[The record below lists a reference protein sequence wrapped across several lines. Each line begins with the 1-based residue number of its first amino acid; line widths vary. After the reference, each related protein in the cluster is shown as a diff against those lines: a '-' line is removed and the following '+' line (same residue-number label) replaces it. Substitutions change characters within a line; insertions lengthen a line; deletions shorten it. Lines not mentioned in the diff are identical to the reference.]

1 MTLRSQMI
9 LTTKHVLAV
18 LLGLAMLM
26 PVAGCNILG
35 PIYIFAVGPPEYD
48 PEFSLA
54 KDKTTVI
61 FVDDPRSEI
70 PRRAIRIAMIQA
82 AEKDILRKSLVKD
95 LVSGQSAL
103 RVAQTDQS
111 AGQMSVA
118 EIGRAVESE
127 VVIWATV
134 DSFIRADIAR
144 NQEPRIVFRVRV
156 VDASDNKVL
165 WPPDPTGRR
174 LEVTLT
180 PRIGTVA
187 NDSGAR
193 TTAELQLGKNAG
205 LAIGQLFY
213 EHLVSVHAAEPG
225 V

>member
-1 MTLRSQMI
+1 MTS
-9 LTTKHVLAV
+9 TTKRVFFALMGIA
-18 LLGLAMLM
+18 LLL
-26 PVAGCNILG
+26 PTSGCNIVA
-35 PIYIFAVGPPEYD
+35 PIFYFAVGPPEYD
-48 PEFSLA
+48 PEFSLS
-54 KDKTTVI
+54 KDMTTVV

-82 AEKDILRKSLVKD
+82 AEEDIMRKNLVED

-118 EIGRAVESE
+118 EIGRAVDSD
-127 VVIWATV
+127 VVIWATI
-134 DSFIRADIAR
+134 DSFVRADTTK

-165 WPPDPTGRR
+165 WPSDPAGRR

-205 LAIGQLFY
+205 QAVGQLFY
-213 EHLVSVHAAEPG
+213 EHLVSVHISESG
-225 V
+225 N

>member
-1 MTLRSQMI
+1 MTS
-9 LTTKHVLAV
+9 TTKRLAV
-18 LLGLAMLM
+18 LLFGLAALL
-26 PVAGCNILG
+26 PATGCNIIA
-35 PIYIFAVGPPEYD
+35 PIYYFAVGPPKYE
-48 PEFSLA
+48 PEFKLD
-54 KDKTTVI
+54 KDKTTVV

-82 AEKDILRKSLVKD
+82 AEEDILRKSLVKD

-118 EIGRAVESE
+118 EIGRAVESD
-127 VVIWATV
+127 VVIWVTV
-134 DSFIRADIAR
+134 DSFIRADTTR
-144 NQEPRIVFRVRV
+144 NQEPRIVFRVRI

-165 WPPDPTGRR
+165 WPPDPSGRK

-187 NDSGAR
+187 NDSGAQ
-193 TTAELQLGKNAG
+193 TTAELQLAKNAG
-205 LAIGQLFY
+205 LALGQMFY
-213 EHLVSVHAAEPG
+213 EHLVTVHAAEPG